1 MYDIAALIDSPE
13 ANKRLATVK
22 QHLDGVDQAAQ
33 RVEAG
38 EKQPESI
45 EAEYMLLLQSL
56 RAFISTGNSFVAS
69 VLEEPPSAPS

>member
-1 MYDIAALIDSPE
+1 MDRLNIALRSL
-13 ANKRLATVK
+13 RSGT
-22 QHLDGVDQAAQ
+22 Q

-56 RAFISTGNSFVAS
+56 RAFISTGNSFVSS